1 MSWKEYIRYARRCDY
16 ERVGCTPPLVFLCL
30 LVVLMLTACKETEYV
45 PVVERH
51 EVYHHHT
58 DTVRQT
64 DSILSEKTTVIR
76 EVDSATM
83 AQYGI
88 ELRKAERAW
97 LVLQKDM
104 ERRIH
109 ELMQAKS
116 DTIIIRDTIQ
126 VPVPVERKLTKWELV
141 KLDMGGW
148 MVGIIIISIIG
159 FCVYL
164 ARRNVS
170 RRIQSS

>member
-1 MSWKEYIRYARRCDY
+1 MKWYEDIGARSIA
-16 ERVGCTPPLVFLCL
+16 LFIIL
-30 LVVLMLTACKETEYV
+30 LVVLLLSACKETEYV
-45 PVVERH
+45 PVVEQH
-51 EVYHHHT
+51 EVHHHHT

-64 DSILSEKTTVIR
+64 DSILNEKTTVIR

-88 ELRKAERAW
+88 ELRNAERAW

-109 ELMQAKS
+109 ELMQAKN
-116 DTIIIRDTIQ
+116 DTLIIRDTIQ
-126 VPVPVERKLTKWELV
+126 VPVPVERKLTKWEQV
-141 KLDMGGW
+141 KLDIGGY
-148 MVGIIIISIIG
+148 MAGIIIISIIG

-164 ARRNVS
+164 ARRKVS
-170 RRIQSS
+170 RKS